1 MHVLTSRFKQNLYTR
16 FGSNGGRAPE
26 YLQLQG
32 GGGLSITDE
41 LASLRRA
48 AVTNPLHLVVSGGSS
63 DLLRNDQVV

>member
-32 GGGLSITDE
+32 GDLSITDE